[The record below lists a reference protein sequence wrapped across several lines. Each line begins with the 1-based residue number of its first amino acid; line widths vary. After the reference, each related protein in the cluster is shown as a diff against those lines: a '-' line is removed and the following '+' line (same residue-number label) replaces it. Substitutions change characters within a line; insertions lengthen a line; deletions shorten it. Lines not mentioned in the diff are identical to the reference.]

1 MTNITE
7 EAMPPERQKLVVNV
21 GCGPVRQLTRSPL
34 FASWRQLRVD
44 IDESVDPDIIA
55 DLTDL
60 SPIRDDI
67 ADAVWSSHCVEHLY
81 RHQVRGAVAEFYR
94 ILGEDGFMVM
104 LVPDLQAVAENIVE
118 DKFDEPIYNAPA
130 GSVSAHD
137 MFYGFGMAIAGGQTS
152 MAHKCGFTPTGLVNL
167 MNESQFAEYAI
178 RRLPSL
184 ELALV
189 ARKTLGTEETNC
201 EALLQALAL

>member
-1 MTNITE
+1 MSDTTQPSV
-7 EAMPPERQKLVVNV
+7 ARDRHKLVINV
-21 GCGPVRQLTRSPL
+21 GCGPARKLTRSAL
-34 FASWRQLRVD
+34 FEDWRQLRVD
-44 IDESVDPDIIA
+44 IEESVDPDIIA

-60 SPIRDDI
+60 SPIRDNI

-81 RHQVRGAVAEFYR
+81 RHQVRGAVDEFYR
-94 ILGEDGFMVM
+94 ILSDDGFMVV
-104 LVPDLQAVAENIVE
+104 LVPDLQAVAEKIIE
-118 DKFDEPIYNAPA
+118 DKFDEPVYDAPA
-130 GSVSAHD
+130 GPVTAHD
-137 MFYGFGMAIAGGQTS
+137 MFYGFGAAIAGGQTS

-167 MNESQFAEYAI
+167 MNESNFAEYAI

-189 ARKTLGTEETNC
+189 ARKTIGDQETNC